1 MASITPARISEAL
14 SSGALRAE
22 YQAIRDINTG
32 KLICVELLAR
42 WSEGDKSISPSEFL
56 PIAIAHVTDSG
67 DPLMDI
73 ITLQFLEQARDSL
86 ISFLAKKA
94 DGGTTIDLQYITINI
109 SADQFI
115 NESFMQRVK
124 EIIPPELVKYFTLE
138 LLETRSEKVQAQ
150 LEISPIMLNNAL
162 EDIKEHGFKLSLD
175 DVGADFHT
183 LEKIKTSELCK
194 SLPIFNSIKIDAVLV
209 CPGGYGSGTLPNT
222 DEINQ
227 IIAYMKSVR
236 PDGICCK
243 IICEGV
249 ETNEQLAVLKEIPE
263 ITYVQGWLFSKAM
276 PFDDIIS

>member
-1 MASITPARISEAL
+1 MESITPAQIIEAL
-14 SSGALRAE
+14 SRGDIYPE

-32 KLICVELLAR
+32 KLICVEQLAR
-42 WSEGDKSISPSEFL
+42 WSEGDKSISPGEFL

-67 DPLMDI
+67 DTLMDI
-73 ITLQFLEQARDSL
+73 ITLQFLEQARDAL
-86 ISFLAKKA
+86 ISFLAKKT
-94 DGGTTIDLQYITINI
+94 DGSTTVDLQYITINI

-183 LEKIKTSELCK
+183 LQKIRTSELYK
-194 SLPIFNSIKIDAVLV
+194 SLPIFNSIKIDAALV
-209 CPGGYGSGTLPNT
+209 CPGGYGSRTLPNT

-236 PDGICCK
+236 PDGTCCK
-243 IICEGV
+243 VICEGV

>member
-1 MASITPARISEAL
+1 MASNTPAQIIEAL
-14 SSGALRAE
+14 TSGAIHPK
-22 YQAIRDINTG
+22 YQPIRDKNTG
-32 KLICVELLAR
+32 ELICVEQLAR

-67 DPLMDI
+67 DTLMDI
-73 ITLQFLEQARDSL
+73 ITLQFLEHARDSL
-86 ISFLAKKA
+86 ISYLAKKT
-94 DGGTTIDLQYITINI
+94 DGSTTVDLQYITINI

-115 NESFMQRVK
+115 NESFMLRVK
-124 EIIPPELVKYFTLE
+124 EIIPLELVKYFTLE

-150 LEISPIMLNNAL
+150 LEISPTMLNNAL
-162 EDIKEHGFKLSLD
+162 EDIKGHGFKLSLD

-183 LEKIKTSELCK
+183 LEKIKTSELYK
-194 SLPIFNSIKIDAVLV
+194 SLPMFNSIKIDAVLV

-236 PDGICCK
+236 PNCTCCK
-243 IICEGV
+243 VICEGV
-249 ETNEQLAVLKEIPE
+249 ETSEQLAVLKEIPE

-276 PFDDIIS
+276 PFNDIIS